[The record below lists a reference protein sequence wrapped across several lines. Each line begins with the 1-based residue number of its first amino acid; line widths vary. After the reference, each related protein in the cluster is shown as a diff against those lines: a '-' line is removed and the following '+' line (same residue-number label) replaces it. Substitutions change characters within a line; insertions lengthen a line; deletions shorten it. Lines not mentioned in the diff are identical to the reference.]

1 MENFINTDDLASSD
15 RGDNLSK
22 VLIATLYNADPVLLA
37 ATRLGAERL
46 ILLTDKKVDKQQQKA
61 FDLINKSLGRVIDI
75 KEVKTDVY
83 DIVSVAEECVKIID
97 MQPKNDVIYVNITSG
112 RKTKALGLL
121 YAAYC
126 RINKVKKIAYNPEED
141 KTAVIYLPKLGF
153 KLTDSQ
159 KAILRLIAQDDFKTP
174 MELAEKAEMSRAML
188 YRGIDDLKYMGLI
201 DVENGFTLTDA
212 GRIAR
217 L

>member
-1 MENFINTDDLASSD
+1 M
-15 RGDNLSK
+15 K

-46 ILLTDKKVDKQQQKA
+46 ILLTDKKRDKAQEKA
-61 FDLINKSLGRVIDI
+61 FDLIKKSLGRVIDI

-83 DIVSVAEECVKIID
+83 DIVSIAEKCVEIID
-97 MQPKNDVIYVNITSG
+97 MQPKDDVLYVNVTSG

-126 RINKVKKIAYNPEED
+126 RIDKVKKIAYNPEED
-141 KTAVIYLPKLGF
+141 KKAVVYLPKLSF
-153 KLTDSQ
+153 KLTESQ
-159 KAILRLIAQDDFKTP
+159 KKILELVASGDFKTP
-174 MELAEKAEMSRAML
+174 MELAEKVELSRAML
-188 YRGIDDLKYMGLI
+188 YRSIDELKDLGLI
-201 DVENGFTLTDA
+201 DVEEGFKLTDA